1 MEDPAALSRGVGLNA
16 NDIAAPSRVGR
27 CVRYPGQVNGLR
39 CWFACVGSGLLVRQ
53 HDATRVACMR
63 SRNKALAGVPA
74 QLVENAAGLVATLGY
89 RDAKLAQGD
98 ARRST

>member
-1 MEDPAALSRGVGLNA
+1 
-16 NDIAAPSRVGR
+16 
-27 CVRYPGQVNGLR
+27 
-39 CWFACVGSGLLVRQ
+39 
-53 HDATRVACMR
+53 MR